1 MSLSLPVVEGKRTHW
16 PEKAVCPMCAE
27 KKVFE
32 PHSFAVLS
40 AGALLMDRKS
50 DSGGMSDDLDGFLN
64 LLWHGAHDGG
74 QGGDREICCVVDIM
88 RDVVGGQG
96 EAYFCSIQC
105 LRAFLNKCVDE
116 LENKVRKEP
125 EQDENKAR

>member
-1 MSLSLPVVEGKRTHW
+1 MSLSLPVVEGKRAHW
-16 PEKAVCPMCAE
+16 PEKAACPMCGE

-74 QGGDREICCVVDIM
+74 QGDDRELCCIVDIM
-88 RDVVGGQG
+88 RDVIGGQG
-96 EAYFCSIQC
+96 EAYFCSTQC

-125 EQDENKAR
+125 VQK